1 MLTTNASASM
11 ESRPCPL
18 EAKMGRSSPISSG
31 VVCSIRFLTSIS
43 LMRVRKSESDIRSC
57 DFVVNYGPG
66 QTCTGASLLA
76 NPLRSTHALGE
87 DPLCRREQLA
97 ATPARPCLWAYLL
110 DLGPAALRC
119 LLAGSRFADP
129 SIAPV
134 SHRIWPFPSL
144 TWRPYAARH

>member
-1 MLTTNASASM
+1 
-11 ESRPCPL
+11 
-18 EAKMGRSSPISSG
+18 
-31 VVCSIRFLTSIS
+31 
-43 LMRVRKSESDIRSC
+43 
-57 DFVVNYGPG
+57 
-66 QTCTGASLLA
+66 TCTGASLLA

-87 DPLCRREQLA
+87 DPLCRREQPA

-119 LLAGSRFADP
+119 LLAGSRFAEP

-144 TWRPYAARH
+144 SWRPYAARPSIRPSPFEIPSRPVPFRVQALSTSLR